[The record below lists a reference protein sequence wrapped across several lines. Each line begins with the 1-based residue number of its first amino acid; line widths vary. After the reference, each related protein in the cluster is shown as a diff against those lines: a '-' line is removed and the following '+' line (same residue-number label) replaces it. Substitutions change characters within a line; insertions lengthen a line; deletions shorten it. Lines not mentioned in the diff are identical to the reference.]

1 LENKLLVRTALAY
14 SKTPFIESTICN
26 YSIRSRMPAPGAN
39 QSISSPN
46 ASSSPEYGD
55 GRLHEALR
63 HLDRP
68 HQRARR
74 ERPGLIRHVRIVEH
88 GSAAQLQNRG
98 RKRCDLQVDAP
109 QPDGSI

>member
-1 LENKLLVRTALAY
+1 
-14 SKTPFIESTICN
+14 
-26 YSIRSRMPAPGAN
+26 MPAPGAN

-63 HLDRP
+63 HLDRS

-88 GSAAQLQNRG
+88 ASAAQLQNRG